1 MFNKSCINNSWILN
15 FIDRMFNFI
24 TNRNDKIKRNKRR
37 NTSIRIKR
45 NMRRNTS
52 IRRQSIFNL
61 CKINICNNKL
71 NMSKWMQWKND
82 THKKKSIYVV
92 CLAQFQ
98 FLNNIIVKQITKKKF
113 KKTCDKIA
121 FERCKSKTSLSVAHF
136 YMVVTLSCSFN
147 FKENPNS
154 LKKNIFDNKWIK
166 SYSRQNMNYARWNE
180 CNYKRIH
187 HQIVI

>member
-1 MFNKSCINNSWILN
+1 
-15 FIDRMFNFI
+15 
-24 TNRNDKIKRNKRR
+24 
-37 NTSIRIKR
+37 
-45 NMRRNTS
+45 MRRNTS

-82 THKKKSIYVV
+82 THKKKCIYVV

-147 FKENPNS
+147 FKAKTNS
-154 LKKNIFDNKWIK
+154 LKEKYFWQQMNQKLLKTKHELCKVEWVQLQENPSPNSNLANKKYELGKPFWHTIWRFA
-166 SYSRQNMNYARWNE
+166 YLWVVLRF
-180 CNYKRIH
+180 
-187 HQIVI
+187 